1 MAGRDLMP
9 VTTAEH
15 GLASVYARV
24 LNRTQIT
31 RELRRARRA
40 FKGAR
45 MIAARMG
52 MSNAEYK
59 VASVCEARQ
68 RVRTWVAAAELK
80 LGDRA

>member
-1 MAGRDLMP
+1 MARDLMP

-15 GLASVYARV
+15 GLATVYARV
-24 LNRTQIT
+24 LNLRQIT
-31 RELRRARRA
+31 GELRRARRA
-40 FKGAR
+40 LKGAR

-52 MSNAEYK
+52 MGDAEYK

-80 LGDRA
+80 MGVRA